1 MGEKNNN
8 TLFWKAV
15 DDIKEFPKCDDGEVT
30 IKLKEYNQILI
41 KNERLAR
48 QVFELQTKIQE
59 IAVEN
64 NSRVLVI
71 VKDEDDEIKCIDLCK
86 FDDVKKE
93 VEDRIEQ
100 NIDELNE
107 YLDKANEDLAEL
119 ALDNGRLEKELKDL
133 RKRNLWQRILNK

>member
-1 MGEKNNN
+1 MGENIN
-8 TLFWKAV
+8 TLIFWKSV

-48 QVFELQTKIQE
+48 HVFELQTEIQE

-64 NSRVLVI
+64 NNRVLVI
-71 VKDEDDEIKCIDLCK
+71 VKDEDDEIKGIDLCK

-93 VEDRIEQ
+93 VEERIEE
-100 NIDELNE
+100 NIEEMNKRLDELS
-107 YLDKANEDLAEL
+107 
-119 ALDNGRLEKELKDL
+119 KEVVKLMEENAVLKYDIAQF
-133 RKRNLWQRILNK
+133 RERGLWQRILNK

>member
-1 MGEKNNN
+1 MGENYCSPI
-8 TLFWKAV
+8 FWKSV
-15 DDIKEFPKCDDGEVT
+15 DDIKEFPQCDDGEVT

-59 IAVEN
+59 IAIEH

-71 VKDEDDEIKCIDLCK
+71 VKDEDDEIKGVDLCK

-93 VEDRIEQ
+93 VEERMEKS
-100 NIDELNE
+100 IDELNDSITE
-107 YLDKANEDLAEL
+107 MIIEHAK
-119 ALDNGRLEKELKDL
+119 LEKELKDI
-133 RKRNLWQRILNK
+133 RNRNLWQRILNK